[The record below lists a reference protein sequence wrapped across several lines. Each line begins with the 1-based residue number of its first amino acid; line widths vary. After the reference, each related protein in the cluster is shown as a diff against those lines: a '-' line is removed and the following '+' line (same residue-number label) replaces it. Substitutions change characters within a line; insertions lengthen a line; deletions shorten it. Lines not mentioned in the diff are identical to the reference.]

1 MQVKDDYQDKSIVMS
16 FKYFFTL
23 SGLVLF
29 INAQAQLQDPYRFE
43 QVVNFDIGPRSESIL
58 LQLDYQHVHRL
69 NPENRFRMGYGVS
82 FIRFRAFDNI
92 PYTTQGTEENINM
105 GLDTFQVVDAKITSL
120 NLFLLL
126 NYAPNNRIDF
136 GFSID
141 VLGLSWGDT
150 QRGLF
155 ATGPDD
161 PNPVGAEGEP
171 EKLNSSLVASG
182 SWRSQFHLRYW
193 VYSRLALQTG
203 LSYWHSTYKV
213 TEDVG
218 LDRNAFTH
226 GQLFW
231 KIGLGFRLGKLSS

>member
-1 MQVKDDYQDKSIVMS
+1 MYI
-16 FKYFFTL
+16 KYFFTL
-23 SGLVLF
+23 FGLALF
-29 INAQAQLQDPYRFE
+29 FNTHAQLQNPYRFE
-43 QVVNFDIGPRSESIL
+43 QVTNLDLGVRSESIL
-58 LQLDYQHVHRL
+58 LQLDYQHIHRL
-69 NPENRFRMGYGVS
+69 NPENRFRMGYGVGL
-82 FIRFRAFDNI
+82 IRFRGFDNI
-92 PYTTQGTEENINM
+92 AYTTQGAAENINV

-171 EKLNSSLVASG
+171 EKFNSSLVGSG

-193 VYSRLALQTG
+193 VYPRWALHTG
-203 LSYWHSTYKV
+203 LNYWLSTYKI
-213 TEDVG
+213 TEDIG
-218 LDRNAFTH
+218 LDRDTFNQ

-231 KIGLGFRLGKLSS
+231 KIGLGFRWGKLSS